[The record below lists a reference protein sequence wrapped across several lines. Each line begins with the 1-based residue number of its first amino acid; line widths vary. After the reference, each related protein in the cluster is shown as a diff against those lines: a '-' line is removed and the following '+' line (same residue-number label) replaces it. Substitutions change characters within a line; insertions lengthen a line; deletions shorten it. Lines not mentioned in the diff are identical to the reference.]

1 MVDMRDC
8 RGAGSVIFDKVAEEM
23 LEMFN
28 MLVLGVKE
36 GVFETCE
43 VGVTGGTIAA
53 VFGSGNVAILGT
65 GNEDILGTGKVAT
78 LCCCCCCLDTT
89 KSTLDPGW
97 ALTDVE
103 ETTAAARVDTETKAG
118 FLAIVTV
125 VGVTSMVERGYR
137 GVDFGMVGV
146 WRASSKVGA
155 SSSEVKSDESESES
169 ESSVDLSPLRGV
181 LSGPVVLSIDES
193 SNRASGYDCATADTS
208 AGDMPLMPF
217 TSGRGP
223 FTSG

>member
-65 GNEDILGTGKVAT
+65 GNEDILGTGKVAA
-78 LCCCCCCLDTT
+78 LCCCCCCLDIT
-89 KSTLDPGW
+89 KSTLDPGR

-103 ETTAAARVDTETKAG
+103 ETAAGSVETATTAG
-118 FLAIVTV
+118 FLATDTV
-125 VGVTSMVERGYR
+125 VGVTCTVERGYR
-137 GVDFGMVGV
+137 GVDLGMVGV
-146 WRASSKVGA
+146 
-155 SSSEVKSDESESES
+155 
-169 ESSVDLSPLRGV
+169 
-181 LSGPVVLSIDES
+181 
-193 SNRASGYDCATADTS
+193 
-208 AGDMPLMPF
+208 
-217 TSGRGP
+217 
-223 FTSG
+223 